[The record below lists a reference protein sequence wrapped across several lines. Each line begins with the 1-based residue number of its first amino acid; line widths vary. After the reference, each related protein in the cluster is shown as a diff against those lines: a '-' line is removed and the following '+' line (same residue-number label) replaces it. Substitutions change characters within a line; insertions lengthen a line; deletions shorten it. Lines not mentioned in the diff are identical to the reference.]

1 MTQASNIKDLKIP
14 DFYKTG
20 LGASNAELLGLS
32 QGSLAHDIFI
42 RAEKIRAALI
52 LISQNL
58 PDDDKRDL
66 LREGN
71 KLIFYVIDAISG
83 NISRSDFLKQI
94 KATVI
99 KINELIDFY
108 YLNSFLSEHN
118 ANIIKRGL
126 LSFSNLAGNLDTVN
140 LDPEKQLTEEDL
152 LSVEDALHSATV
164 PAEPELSEQED
175 KRQNKRHTK
184 GQNKR
189 HGSQKTKD
197 ERKPRARFRSI
208 KEEAQKHS
216 RRVQI
221 LDILKTTP
229 WLTSSEILDSLPNS
243 DKVSIKTLQRELTKM
258 LEEKLIQKDGEKR
271 WTRYSIK

>member
-1 MTQASNIKDLKIP
+1 MTQVSNIKDLKIP

-152 LSVEDALHSATV
+152 LSVEDALHSTTV

-184 GQNKR
+184 RQNKR
-189 HGSQKTKD
+189 HRSQKTKD

>member
-1 MTQASNIKDLKIP
+1 MTQVSNIKDLKIP

-184 GQNKR
+184 RQNKR

>member
-184 GQNKR
+184 RQNKR